1 MHDGMSDGW
10 PKSLFKPV
18 HMTPYTVISMETRN
32 INGAI
37 VQVLVIGTLGLVT
50 GSNFENKWP
59 RQDKCFSLAKN
70 WKCLNLL

>member
-18 HMTPYTVISMETRN
+18 HMTPYTVISMETMN
-32 INGAI
+32 IHVNGAI
-37 VQVLVIGTLGLVT
+37 MQVLVIGTLSLVT

-59 RQDKCFSLAKN
+59 RQDKSPQPQV
-70 WKCLNLL
+70 